1 MAAAEIDPARKGAS
15 LAMLLAVVAVLTAM
29 AAGGGWWLSG
39 ILPIVPSAALAPAKP
54 PAPAPAADE
63 APAPAAGGQVVKL
76 EPILVTLAAPDNVWI
91 RIEAALVASPG
102 ASIAPDMAAAV
113 QGDFA
118 AYLSAL
124 SLQQIAGATGLQYL
138 REDLEERAR
147 LRSDG
152 KVAEV
157 IISSLVME

>member
-15 LAMLLAVVAVLTAM
+15 LAMLLAVVAILTAM
-29 AAGGGWWLSG
+29 AAGAGWWLSG
-39 ILPIVPSAALAPAKP
+39 ILPIGSSV
-54 PAPAPAADE
+54 APAPATHALPV
-63 APAPAAGGQVVKL
+63 PAGGEVAASAAGGEVVKL
-76 EPILVTLAAPDNVWI
+76 DPILVSLAAPADIWV
-91 RIEAALVASPG
+91 RMETALVAAPG
-102 ASIAPDMAAAV
+102 ATIAPGIAAAV

-147 LRSDG
+147 LRSEG
-152 KVAEV
+152 KVSQV
-157 IISSLVME
+157 VISSLVME